1 MLWDLALKNLW
12 RRKLRSLLT
21 ILGVASAVQL
31 FLMVHGIM
39 TTYTSEIQDQFSSF
53 TGKII
58 IQQQVEQKVGSTD
71 LTSSGSSMTMKTAEE
86 LLAMDGVERES
97 SSAVI
102 FVPIARAIMPY
113 VPPAVMAVG
122 IESGREKAFLGGL
135 EADSGILTL
144 GGPDDAI
151 LGQSAAE
158 YYQPKDS
165 EEPIAVGQQIEVGGR
180 MLTVVGILKDAPQL
194 FANAVVIPLATA
206 QSLFDRE
213 GTVSSVILTAQRIED
228 VPEIKDSILAKY
240 TSLSVSTQD
249 DMLRSAE
256 SVLAGMGMFMG
267 MIENSIIAVAV
278 LVVTIVV
285 IVAVLEQRREIGTL
299 RAVGAKRWRIF
310 GLVAGQ
316 SIALSLLG
324 AMVAL
329 PIAIFF
335 VQWGMSEYLSSVPG
349 ILQVWGQTVLIAVAV
364 GLAASLLPA
373 WQAVRVDPLESL
385 RYE

>member
-144 GGPDDAI
+144 GGLDDAI